1 MIKTSFKLDI
11 NFCELV
17 VVFIGLS
24 SLVAVIRYFSKK
36 KTKMSDGALD
46 ADRDAEKSR
55 KSYQKVQT
63 GAKPEPKCVHSVF
76 SNIPNVVKRSSKD
89 HSETFCSSYDVTDVT
104 SVMSPMI
111 LLEIFTASL
120 VIQPQFCSKKM
131 VDNDLDEVNV
141 CCYIMDTESLSQNE
155 NHKSFNIK
163 VTECQKSSS
172 SKENDSSV
180 KTYRKNYKLPQTD
193 AKNNSANKL

>member
-55 KSYQKVQT
+55 KSYQKVQK
-63 GAKPEPKCVHSVF
+63 GPKPEPKCVHTVF
-76 SNIPNVVKRSSKD
+76 SNIPNVVKSSSKN

-104 SVMSPMI
+104 HDPVGNFYGKFGYSTAV
-111 LLEIFTASL
+111 LL
-120 VIQPQFCSKKM
+120 KKDG
-131 VDNDLDEVNV
+131 DNGLDEVNV
-141 CCYIMDTESLSQNE
+141 CCYIKDTESLSQNE